1 MAVTRHPVFL
11 TVEIA
16 VVCNELWKVLEI
28 KCFEVFC
35 KDVTILYNKTQFA
48 SLKQRNKE
56 NMSKSVLD
64 RINYFVAL
72 ITEFATLHHISTSEA
87 YEYLKEYKG
96 LDFVDRFYDVEH
108 TFSFEN
114 TVEDLTRYC
123 QRMGGSLV

>member
-1 MAVTRHPVFL
+1 M
-11 TVEIA
+11 EIA
-16 VVCNELWKVLEI
+16 VVCNELWKALVMRS
-28 KCFEVFC
+28 FGVFC
-35 KDVTILYNKTQFA
+35 KDVIILYNKKQFA
-48 SLKQRNKE
+48 SLKQRNKD

>member
-1 MAVTRHPVFL
+1 MELRL
-11 TVEIA
+11 VEKM
-16 VVCNELWKVLEI
+16 WKVLKI
-28 KCFEVFC
+28 RCFSVFC
-35 KDVTILYNKTQFA
+35 KDVIPLYNKKESA
-48 SLKQRNKE
+48 SLKHRNKE

-87 YEYLKEYKG
+87 YEYLKEHKG

-114 TVEDLTRYC
+114 TVEDLTHYC
-123 QRMGGSLV
+123 RRMGGSLI